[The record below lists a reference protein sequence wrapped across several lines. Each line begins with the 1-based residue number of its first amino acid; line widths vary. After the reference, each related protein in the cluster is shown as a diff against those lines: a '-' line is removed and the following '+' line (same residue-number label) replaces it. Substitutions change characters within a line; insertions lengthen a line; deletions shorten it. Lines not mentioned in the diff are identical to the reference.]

1 MNNRTVTPSAVVTLS
16 AAMSPQMTPDLY
28 RAGSGEPLLL
38 IHGFTD
44 TWRAWT
50 AVLGELVPFF
60 EVIAPTLHGHFGGP
74 PMPEIDVQNPDAMER
89 FTDVFEQRMDEL
101 GIDTAHVAGN
111 SLGGGIAL
119 QLAKRGRARSVVG
132 LAPAGGM
139 EVGDRAEALRIKR
152 QFKRLQAS
160 SRAAA
165 PYVERIMRSSNRRRI
180 ALRDIVQ
187 MGNQVP
193 AEAAIRMTRASIRC
207 EAVDDVYEV
216 LESGAPWL
224 TGLEQIS
231 CPTLVA
237 WGSKDR
243 ILPAHKHARRL
254 ALEIPG
260 LQYRTLHGLG
270 HIPMW
275 DAPELVG
282 AMIRDHVQ
290 RSAKAG

>member
-1 MNNRTVTPSAVVTLS
+1 MTS
-16 AAMSPQMTPDLY
+16 QMTPDLY

-74 PMPEIDVQNPDAMER
+74 PMPEIDVQKPDAMER
-89 FTDVFEQRMDEL
+89 FTDIFEQRMDEL
-101 GIDTAHVAGN
+101 GIGTAHIAGN

-224 TGLEQIS
+224 TELDRIS

-290 RSAKAG
+290 RSTKAA